1 MDEEHKGEEPEVEA
15 HTSRA
20 VNLEPAAE
28 EDDDDNDVVAHVR
41 KANVRMDLPRKA

>member
-1 MDEEHKGEEPEVEA
+1 MDEEHKAEEPEVEA
-15 HTSRA
+15 HTKGG

-28 EDDDDNDVVAHVR
+28 QDDDNDVVAHVR

>member
-1 MDEEHKGEEPEVEA
+1 MHEEHKAEEPEVGA
-15 HTSRA
+15 HTKRG

-28 EDDDDNDVVAHVR
+28 EDDDNDVVAHVR